1 MTRWLATLS
10 LGAAVVYFIVPW
22 DFDFIPVVGRLDDLI
37 FLALAGY
44 YYWRQPRGRGAQAW
58 RRSAPADAP
67 ADTAPFGDQSDTDPY
82 LLFGVS
88 RTADAETVKKA
99 YRDLIARYH
108 PDRLHHLGEEFK
120 GLAASKT
127 TAINR
132 AYERIKRERGF
143 S

>member
-1 MTRWLATLS
+1 MSRWQATL
-10 LGAAVVYFIVPW
+10 LIIAAVAYFIMPW

-44 YYWRQPRGRGAQAW
+44 YYWKRPISRSGRTW
-58 RRSAPADAP
+58 RRPTAADSP
-67 ADTAPFGDQSDTDPY
+67 TDPAFSGEQSEADPY
-82 LLFGVS
+82 RLFGVS
-88 RTADAETVKKA
+88 RADDAETIKRA

-108 PDRLHHLGEEFK
+108 PDRLHHLGAEFK
-120 GLAASKT
+120 GLATSKT
-127 TAINR
+127 TAINE